1 MTSLKIHIIE
11 FILYIDFCELRQH
24 TLNAKFDLTLIES
37 SQSNICYFRLQL
49 TGISPSFTYAWTY
62 NNILFYFFHFAE
74 SVKALL
80 GRHTKILVKYM
91 IKLETKGDKTEN
103 RVLVFTPVRVYLL
116 TAKVPTRVNIIGF
129 IYILLFEL
137 FITPNLIYTY

>member
-1 MTSLKIHIIE
+1 M
-11 FILYIDFCELRQH
+11 
-24 TLNAKFDLTLIES
+24 
-37 SQSNICYFRLQL
+37 
-49 TGISPSFTYAWTY
+49 
-62 NNILFYFFHFAE
+62 
-74 SVKALL
+74 KALL

-129 IYILLFEL
+129 IYKLLFEL